1 MTGAR
6 GAARPARYL
15 SGLKPMRKKAG
26 LTQTEL
32 ARATGATRQS
42 ILQWETGDYWPSA
55 SWLPKLA
62 RACGCS
68 IEELYYPPEEEGQ
81 P

>member
-1 MTGAR
+1 MSEGRKFLEGLRAR
-6 GAARPARYL
+6 
-15 SGLKPMRKKAG
+15 RKKAG
-26 LTQTEL
+26 LTQSEL
-32 ARATGATRQS
+32 AELVGTSKACIGA
-42 ILQWETGDYWPSA
+42 WEGGDYWPSA

-68 IEELYYPPEEEGQ
+68 IEELYYPPEEEVR